1 MRASSLDKRKVSLL
15 IGCVLVASVVV
26 GCGANEVSNPR
37 FKAGRQALMQGRY
50 EPAIAKLQAYLQDN
64 SGGRLA
70 SRASFLMAKAYLG
83 LGKHKQSRQQFEL
96 MIREYPNSE
105 EAHKSRY
112 KLAMLSLLEGKQA
125 DARERFAQLTEN
137 PSGTL
142 VPEATAMLRYLDEQE
157 LDNDGEEE

>member
-15 IGCVLVASVVV
+15 IGCVLVSSVVV

-50 EPAIAKLQAYLQDN
+50 KPAIAKLQGYLQETPN
-64 SGGRLA
+64 GRLA
-70 SRASFLMAKAYLG
+70 SRASFLKAKAYLG
-83 LGKHKQSRQQFEL
+83 LGKYDQSRQQFEHT
-96 MIREYPNSE
+96 MREYPDSE

-125 DARERFAQLTEN
+125 DAWNRFAELTKN

-142 VPEATAMLRYLDEQE
+142 VPEAAAMLRYFDRHAR
-157 LDNDGEEE
+157 DNDGEEE